1 MRRFFTLSTMPNSV
15 SPLVEIADQAADDR
29 HLALTYLNDAWV
41 EAVRDGIEEECLVQ
55 AALFAALRS
64 LVAAYGEEPCAEF
77 VTRLAERVRAGE
89 YTTVDQK
96 AH

>member
-1 MRRFFTLSTMPNSV
+1 MSTMPNSV
-15 SPLVEIADQAADDR
+15 PPLVQIADKAADDR

-41 EAVRDGIEEECLVQ
+41 EAVRDGLDEECLVQ

-64 LVAAYGEEPCAEF
+64 LVAAYGEEPSAEY

-89 YTTVDQK
+89 YTLVDQK
-96 AH
+96 TH